1 MKHILLFLCTLLF
14 ALTGNTAPA
23 CNESEQ
29 LLAEARTATNAAG
42 SVSSGELERAM
53 AEARRTMEAT
63 GREIERAVA
72 EARRATELS
81 DREIARAAA
90 EARQAIDAAER
101 IDLAN
106 QSLEELNK
114 AAREQIVRELG
125 LSTRQRREFEP
136 IYKAYREALDK
147 AVDAR
152 AGASGADEAT
162 QKNSLKAKLSNIAA
176 TAQVKR
182 DYVDKFA
189 AVLTAEQIRRLYNTE
204 GEIGTNIKR
213 AAFDRSSRTRS
224 GRLKGSGRMVTQD
237 WGKAGDYTGI
247 SAAAFFDI
255 TVSPA
260 AKTISVTA
268 DDNVIDYLV
277 LERDGGKLKFRV
289 NANSTENIS
298 VSVTVPASASLREI
312 SAGSYGKVNC
322 KMPLKGPSVS
332 VSVSSYGSVSADIDT
347 PGAAKLDVSS
357 YGKFAGS
364 VRCSDGELRISSYGS
379 AQAPV
384 ECRNSCKLTV
394 GCYAKFS
401 NDIKASDLT
410 VEISSGAS
418 VGSTLTADALDEK
431 YLALNQILRHGDG
444 KRPAGEAD
452 RQQRRLVQR
461 DIQRQ
466 FARSERR
473 KLRQNLPE
481 RRGAG
486 RRRHGPGFVGREFLG
501 PRTAGLGLRPD
512 GVELRQSR
520 RLVFGP
526 SENQRFDGRQSDVRR
541 SLHGR
546 NRLRQHPAQK
556 VNANNHKR
564 IYGNGPLFGER
575 PVVFPRFRLESGLRK
590 RFPATNRR
598 PCDKFRKVIIRKRSR
613 PKAAG
618 LSPDALPRRRICNEN
633 PARTHSGT
641 GGAANETCAE

>member
-106 QSLEELNK
+106 QSIEELNK
-114 AAREQIVRELG
+114 AAREQVVRELG
-125 LSTRQRREFEP
+125 LTSRQRKEFEP
-136 IYKAYREALDK
+136 LYKAYREALDK

-213 AAFDRSSRTRS
+213 AAVDRRRNQNT
-224 GRLKGSGRMVTQD
+224 RLKGSGRMVTQD

-247 SAAAFFDI
+247 SAAAFFDV

-260 AKTISVTA
+260 ARTISVTA

-277 LERDGGKLKFRV
+277 LERDGGTLKFRV
-289 NANSTENIS
+289 NANNTENIS
-298 VSVTVPASASLREI
+298 VSVVVPASASLRQI
-312 SAGSYGKVNC
+312 SAGSYGKVTC
-322 KMPLKGPSVS
+322 KLPLKGPSVA
-332 VSVSSYGSVSADIDT
+332 VSVSSYGSVIADIDT

-357 YGKFAGS
+357 YGKFSGS
-364 VRCSDGELRISSYGS
+364 VRCNDCELRISSYGS

-384 ECRNSCKLTV
+384 DCRNNCQVTV
-394 GCYAKFS
+394 GSYAKFS
-401 NDIKASDLT
+401 NDIKASVLT
-410 VEISSGAS
+410 LKISSGAS
-418 VGSTLTADALDEK
+418 VSSTLTADALTMRIDSYAKFSGAVTVNSRQAKLTVSSGGSFNGTFSGNSLEASVGSYGK
-431 YLALNQILRHGDG
+431 IYLKGAAQVADATVRVSSGANFSAPELRVSDYDLTVSNYA
-444 KRPAGEAD
+444 KAD
-452 RQQRRLVQR
+452 VWCSGRLKINASTAAKVTYGGPCTVETVSDNIQRR
-461 DIQRQ
+461 
-466 FARSERR
+466 
-473 KLRQNLPE
+473 K
-481 RRGAG
+481 
-486 RRRHGPGFVGREFLG
+486 
-501 PRTAGLGLRPD
+501 
-512 GVELRQSR
+512 
-520 RLVFGP
+520 
-526 SENQRFDGRQSDVRR
+526 
-541 SLHGR
+541 
-546 NRLRQHPAQK
+546 
-556 VNANNHKR
+556 
-564 IYGNGPLFGER
+564 
-575 PVVFPRFRLESGLRK
+575 
-590 RFPATNRR
+590 
-598 PCDKFRKVIIRKRSR
+598 
-613 PKAAG
+613 
-618 LSPDALPRRRICNEN
+618 
-633 PARTHSGT
+633 
-641 GGAANETCAE
+641 

>member
-1 MKHILLFLCTLLF
+1 MKHILLFLCALLF

-23 CNESEQ
+23 CNEPEQ

-53 AEARRTMEAT
+53 AEARRTMETT

-81 DREIARAAA
+81 DREIARAVT

-394 GCYAKFS
+394 GSYAKFS

-410 VEISSGAS
+410 VEVSSGAS
-418 VGSTLTADALDEK
+418 VGSTLTADALSAK
-431 YLALNQILRHGDG
+431 YLALNKLYFGDTMISDDEIALEWTRIPHFYYNYYVFQYATSFSAAVAIANRILRE
-444 KRPAGEAD
+444 GESAVKD
-452 RQQRRLVQR
+452 Y
-461 DIQRQ
+461 
-466 FARSERR
+466 
-473 KLRQNLPE
+473 KK
-481 RRGAG
+481 
-486 RRRHGPGFVGREFLG
+486 FLSG
-501 PRTAGLGLRPD
+501 GCSKEP
-512 GVELRQSR
+512 VEL
-520 RLVFGP
+520 
-526 SENQRFDGRQSDVRR
+526 
-541 SLHGR
+541 
-546 NRLRQHPAQK
+546 LRDMGVDMRTSAP
-556 VNANNHKR
+556 VNDALS
-564 IYGNGPLFGER
+564 LFGE
-575 PVVFPRFRLESGLRK
+575 LIDE
-590 RFPATNRR
+590 
-598 PCDKFRKVIIRKRSR
+598 
-613 PKAAG
+613 
-618 LSPDALPRRRICNEN
+618 LSALL
-633 PARTHSGT
+633 G
-641 GGAANETCAE
+641 

>member
-1 MKHILLFLCTLLF
+1 MKHILLFLCALLF

-23 CNESEQ
+23 CNEPEQ

-53 AEARRTMEAT
+53 AEARRAMEAT

-72 EARRATELS
+72 EARRATDLS
-81 DREIARAAA
+81 DREIARAVA

-101 IDLAN
+101 IDMAN

-125 LSTRQRREFEP
+125 LSARQRREFEP

-237 WGKAGDYTGI
+237 WGKAGDV
-247 SAAAFFDI
+247 
-255 TVSPA
+255 TVSPTA
-260 AKTISVTA
+260 RTISVTA

-289 NANSTENIS
+289 NANNTENIS

-364 VRCSDGELRISSYGS
+364 VRCGDGELRISSYGS

-394 GCYAKFS
+394 GSYAKFS

-418 VGSTLTADALDEK
+418 VGSTLTADALTMRIDSYAK
-431 YLALNQILRHGDG
+431 FSGTVTV
-444 KRPAGEAD
+444 KTRPAKLTVSSGGSFNGTFSGSSLEASVGSYGKIYLKGAAQVAD
-452 RQQRRLVQR
+452 ATVRVSSGANFSAPELRVSDYDLTVSNYAKADVWCSGRLKINASTAAKVTYGGPCTVETVSDNIQRR
-461 DIQRQ
+461 
-466 FARSERR
+466 
-473 KLRQNLPE
+473 K
-481 RRGAG
+481 
-486 RRRHGPGFVGREFLG
+486 
-501 PRTAGLGLRPD
+501 
-512 GVELRQSR
+512 
-520 RLVFGP
+520 
-526 SENQRFDGRQSDVRR
+526 
-541 SLHGR
+541 
-546 NRLRQHPAQK
+546 
-556 VNANNHKR
+556 
-564 IYGNGPLFGER
+564 
-575 PVVFPRFRLESGLRK
+575 
-590 RFPATNRR
+590 
-598 PCDKFRKVIIRKRSR
+598 
-613 PKAAG
+613 
-618 LSPDALPRRRICNEN
+618 
-633 PARTHSGT
+633 
-641 GGAANETCAE
+641 

>member
-1 MKHILLFLCTLLF
+1 MKHILLFLCALLF

-23 CNESEQ
+23 CNEPEQ

-42 SVSSGELERAM
+42 SVFSGELERAM
-53 AEARRTMEAT
+53 TEARRAMEAT

-72 EARRATELS
+72 EAR
-81 DREIARAAA
+81 
-90 EARQAIDAAER
+90 QAIDAAER
-101 IDLAN
+101 IDMAN

-125 LSTRQRREFEP
+125 LSARQRREFEP

-176 TAQVKR
+176 TAQIKR

-364 VRCSDGELRISSYGS
+364 VRCGDGELRISSYGS

-394 GCYAKFS
+394 GSYAKFS
-401 NDIKASDLT
+401 NDIKASNLT

-418 VGSTLTADALDEK
+418 VGSTLTADALTMRIDSYAK
-431 YLALNQILRHGDG
+431 FSGTVTV
-444 KRPAGEAD
+444 KTRPAKLTVSSGGSFNGTFSGSSLEASVGSYGKIYLKGAAQVAD
-452 RQQRRLVQR
+452 ATVRVSSGANFSAPELRVSDYDLTVSNYAKADVWCSGRLKINASTAAKVTYGGPCTVETVSDNIQRR
-461 DIQRQ
+461 
-466 FARSERR
+466 
-473 KLRQNLPE
+473 K
-481 RRGAG
+481 
-486 RRRHGPGFVGREFLG
+486 
-501 PRTAGLGLRPD
+501 
-512 GVELRQSR
+512 
-520 RLVFGP
+520 
-526 SENQRFDGRQSDVRR
+526 
-541 SLHGR
+541 
-546 NRLRQHPAQK
+546 
-556 VNANNHKR
+556 
-564 IYGNGPLFGER
+564 
-575 PVVFPRFRLESGLRK
+575 
-590 RFPATNRR
+590 
-598 PCDKFRKVIIRKRSR
+598 
-613 PKAAG
+613 
-618 LSPDALPRRRICNEN
+618 
-633 PARTHSGT
+633 
-641 GGAANETCAE
+641 

>member
-1 MKHILLFLCTLLF
+1 MKHILLFLCALLF

-23 CNESEQ
+23 CNEPEQ

-53 AEARRTMEAT
+53 AEARRTMETT

-81 DREIARAAA
+81 DREIARAVT

-268 DDNVIDYLV
+268 DDDVIDYLV

-394 GCYAKFS
+394 GSYAKFS
-401 NDIKASDLT
+401 GTVTVNARQAKLT
-410 VEISSGAS
+410 VSSGGSFNGTFSGSSLEAS
-418 VGSTLTADALDEK
+418 VGSYGKIYLKGAAQVADATVRVSSGANFSAPE
-431 YLALNQILRHGDG
+431 LRVSDYDLTVSNYA
-444 KRPAGEAD
+444 KAD
-452 RQQRRLVQR
+452 VWCSGRLKINASTYAKVTYGGPCTVETVSDNIQRR
-461 DIQRQ
+461 
-466 FARSERR
+466 
-473 KLRQNLPE
+473 K
-481 RRGAG
+481 
-486 RRRHGPGFVGREFLG
+486 
-501 PRTAGLGLRPD
+501 
-512 GVELRQSR
+512 
-520 RLVFGP
+520 
-526 SENQRFDGRQSDVRR
+526 
-541 SLHGR
+541 
-546 NRLRQHPAQK
+546 
-556 VNANNHKR
+556 
-564 IYGNGPLFGER
+564 
-575 PVVFPRFRLESGLRK
+575 
-590 RFPATNRR
+590 
-598 PCDKFRKVIIRKRSR
+598 
-613 PKAAG
+613 
-618 LSPDALPRRRICNEN
+618 
-633 PARTHSGT
+633 
-641 GGAANETCAE
+641 

>member
-1 MKHILLFLCTLLF
+1 MKHILLFLCALLF

-23 CNESEQ
+23 CNEPEQ

-53 AEARRTMEAT
+53 AEARRTMETT

-81 DREIARAAA
+81 DREIARAVT

-213 AAFDRSSRTRS
+213 AAVDRRRNQNT
-224 GRLKGSGRMVTQD
+224 RLKGSGRMVTQD

-247 SAAAFFDI
+247 SAAAFFDV
-255 TVSPA
+255 TVSPTA
-260 AKTISVTA
+260 RTISVTA

-277 LERDGGKLKFRV
+277 LERDGGTLKFRV
-289 NANSTENIS
+289 NANNTENIS
-298 VSVTVPASASLREI
+298 VSVVVPASAALRQI
-312 SAGSYGKVNC
+312 SAGSYGKVTC
-322 KMPLKGPSVS
+322 KLPLKGPSVA
-332 VSVSSYGSVSADIDT
+332 VSVSSYGSVIADIDT
-347 PGAAKLDVSS
+347 PGTAQLNVSS
-357 YGKFAGS
+357 YGKFSGS
-364 VRCSDGELRISSYGS
+364 VRCNDCELRVSSYGS

-384 ECRNSCKLTV
+384 DCRNNCQVTV
-394 GCYAKFS
+394 GSYAKFS
-401 NDIKASDLT
+401 NDIKASVLT
-410 VEISSGAS
+410 LKISSGAS
-418 VGSTLTADALDEK
+418 VSSTLISDALTLSVDSYAKFSGAVTVNSRQAKLTVSSGGSFNGTFSGNSLEAEVGSYGK
-431 YLALNQILRHGDG
+431 INLKGSAQVASAAVRVSSGAVFSAPELRVADYDLTVSNYAKADVWCSGTLRINASTAARITYDG
-444 KRPAGEAD
+444 PCRVESLTD
-452 RQQRRLVQR
+452 NIR
-461 DIQRQ
+461 
-466 FARSERR
+466 RR
-473 KLRQNLPE
+473 K
-481 RRGAG
+481 
-486 RRRHGPGFVGREFLG
+486 
-501 PRTAGLGLRPD
+501 
-512 GVELRQSR
+512 
-520 RLVFGP
+520 
-526 SENQRFDGRQSDVRR
+526 
-541 SLHGR
+541 
-546 NRLRQHPAQK
+546 
-556 VNANNHKR
+556 
-564 IYGNGPLFGER
+564 
-575 PVVFPRFRLESGLRK
+575 
-590 RFPATNRR
+590 
-598 PCDKFRKVIIRKRSR
+598 
-613 PKAAG
+613 
-618 LSPDALPRRRICNEN
+618 
-633 PARTHSGT
+633 
-641 GGAANETCAE
+641 

>member
-1 MKHILLFLCTLLF
+1 MKQLLTFLCALLF
-14 ALTGNTAPA
+14 ALAGKAAPA
-23 CNESEQ
+23 GDELKQ
-29 LLAEARTATNAAG
+29 LLAEARAIVNTAGNAADRE
-42 SVSSGELERAM
+42 VSRALSEARRAVNATDRQIDRAM
-53 AEARRTMEAT
+53 AEARRAI
-63 GREIERAVA
+63 GA
-72 EARRATELS
+72 S
-81 DREIARAAA
+81 DREIDRAIA
-90 EARQAIDAAER
+90 EARAAIDAAETAAV
-101 IDLAN
+101 AN
-106 QSLEELNK
+106 QSIEELNK
-114 AAREQIVRELG
+114 AAREQGVRERG
-125 LSTRQRREFEP
+125 RTARQRKEFEP
-136 IYKAYREALDK
+136 LYKAYREALDK
-147 AVDAR
+147 AVNTPDA
-152 AGASGADEAT
+152 GTDEAA
-162 QKNSLKAKLSNIAA
+162 QRQGLKTKLSNIAA

-277 LERDGGKLKFRV
+277 LERDGGTLKFRV

-394 GCYAKFS
+394 GSYAKFS

-410 VEISSGAS
+410 VEVSSGAS
-418 VGSTLTADALDEK
+418 VGSTLTADALTMRIDSYAKFSGTVTVNARQAKLTVSSGGSFNGTFSGSSLEASVGSYGK
-431 YLALNQILRHGDG
+431 IYLKGAAQVADATVRVSSGANFSAPELRVSDYDLTVSNYA
-444 KRPAGEAD
+444 KAD
-452 RQQRRLVQR
+452 VWCSGRLKINASTAAKVTYGGPCTVETVSDNIQRR
-461 DIQRQ
+461 
-466 FARSERR
+466 
-473 KLRQNLPE
+473 K
-481 RRGAG
+481 
-486 RRRHGPGFVGREFLG
+486 
-501 PRTAGLGLRPD
+501 
-512 GVELRQSR
+512 
-520 RLVFGP
+520 
-526 SENQRFDGRQSDVRR
+526 
-541 SLHGR
+541 
-546 NRLRQHPAQK
+546 
-556 VNANNHKR
+556 
-564 IYGNGPLFGER
+564 
-575 PVVFPRFRLESGLRK
+575 
-590 RFPATNRR
+590 
-598 PCDKFRKVIIRKRSR
+598 
-613 PKAAG
+613 
-618 LSPDALPRRRICNEN
+618 
-633 PARTHSGT
+633 
-641 GGAANETCAE
+641 

>member
-1 MKHILLFLCTLLF
+1 MKHILLFLCALLF

-23 CNESEQ
+23 CNEPEQ

-53 AEARRTMEAT
+53 AEARRAMEAT

-72 EARRATELS
+72 EARRATDLS
-81 DREIARAAA
+81 DREIARAVA

-101 IDLAN
+101 IDMAN

-125 LSTRQRREFEP
+125 LSARQRREFEP

-268 DDNVIDYLV
+268 DDNVIDHLV

-312 SAGSYGKVNC
+312 SAGSY
-322 KMPLKGPSVS
+322 L
-332 VSVSSYGSVSADIDT
+332 
-347 PGAAKLDVSS
+347 
-357 YGKFAGS
+357 
-364 VRCSDGELRISSYGS
+364 
-379 AQAPV
+379 
-384 ECRNSCKLTV
+384 
-394 GCYAKFS
+394 
-401 NDIKASDLT
+401 
-410 VEISSGAS
+410 
-418 VGSTLTADALDEK
+418 
-431 YLALNQILRHGDG
+431 
-444 KRPAGEAD
+444 
-452 RQQRRLVQR
+452 
-461 DIQRQ
+461 
-466 FARSERR
+466 
-473 KLRQNLPE
+473 
-481 RRGAG
+481 
-486 RRRHGPGFVGREFLG
+486 
-501 PRTAGLGLRPD
+501 
-512 GVELRQSR
+512 
-520 RLVFGP
+520 
-526 SENQRFDGRQSDVRR
+526 
-541 SLHGR
+541 SLIH
-546 NRLRQHPAQK
+546 
-556 VNANNHKR
+556 
-564 IYGNGPLFGER
+564 I
-575 PVVFPRFRLESGLRK
+575 
-590 RFPATNRR
+590 
-598 PCDKFRKVIIRKRSR
+598 
-613 PKAAG
+613 
-618 LSPDALPRRRICNEN
+618 
-633 PARTHSGT
+633 
-641 GGAANETCAE
+641 

>member
-1 MKHILLFLCTLLF
+1 MKHILLFLCALLF

-23 CNESEQ
+23 CNEPEQ

-53 AEARRTMEAT
+53 AEARRAMEAT

-72 EARRATELS
+72 EARRATDLS
-81 DREIARAAA
+81 DREIARAVA

-101 IDLAN
+101 IDMAN

-125 LSTRQRREFEP
+125 LSARQRREFEP

-268 DDNVIDYLV
+268 DDNVIDHLE

-298 VSVTVPASASLREI
+298 VSVTVPAGSRLLRL
-312 SAGSYGKVNC
+312 
-322 KMPLKGPSVS
+322 MR
-332 VSVSSYGSVSADIDT
+332 SSSM
-347 PGAAKLDVSS
+347 
-357 YGKFAGS
+357 
-364 VRCSDGELRISSYGS
+364 
-379 AQAPV
+379 
-384 ECRNSCKLTV
+384 
-394 GCYAKFS
+394 
-401 NDIKASDLT
+401 
-410 VEISSGAS
+410 
-418 VGSTLTADALDEK
+418 
-431 YLALNQILRHGDG
+431 
-444 KRPAGEAD
+444 
-452 RQQRRLVQR
+452 
-461 DIQRQ
+461 
-466 FARSERR
+466 
-473 KLRQNLPE
+473 
-481 RRGAG
+481 
-486 RRRHGPGFVGREFLG
+486 
-501 PRTAGLGLRPD
+501 
-512 GVELRQSR
+512 
-520 RLVFGP
+520 
-526 SENQRFDGRQSDVRR
+526 RFCRR
-541 SLHGR
+541 SLR
-546 NRLRQHPAQK
+546 ASNR
-556 VNANNHKR
+556 
-564 IYGNGPLFGER
+564 
-575 PVVFPRFRLESGLRK
+575 
-590 RFPATNRR
+590 
-598 PCDKFRKVIIRKRSR
+598 C
-613 PKAAG
+613 
-618 LSPDALPRRRICNEN
+618 
-633 PARTHSGT
+633 
-641 GGAANETCAE
+641 

>member
-1 MKHILLFLCTLLF
+1 MKHILLFLCALLF

-23 CNESEQ
+23 CNEPEQ

-53 AEARRTMEAT
+53 AEARRAMEAT

-72 EARRATELS
+72 EARRATDLS
-81 DREIARAAA
+81 DREIARAVA

-101 IDLAN
+101 IDMAN

-125 LSTRQRREFEP
+125 LSARQRREFEP

-394 GCYAKFS
+394 GSYAKFS

-410 VEISSGAS
+410 VEVSSGAS
-418 VGSTLTADALDEK
+418 VGSTLT
-431 YLALNQILRHGDG
+431 R
-444 KRPAGEAD
+444 
-452 RQQRRLVQR
+452 
-461 DIQRQ
+461 
-466 FARSERR
+466 
-473 KLRQNLPE
+473 
-481 RRGAG
+481 
-486 RRRHGPGFVGREFLG
+486 
-501 PRTAGLGLRPD
+501 
-512 GVELRQSR
+512 
-520 RLVFGP
+520 
-526 SENQRFDGRQSDVRR
+526 
-541 SLHGR
+541 
-546 NRLRQHPAQK
+546 
-556 VNANNHKR
+556 
-564 IYGNGPLFGER
+564 
-575 PVVFPRFRLESGLRK
+575 
-590 RFPATNRR
+590 
-598 PCDKFRKVIIRKRSR
+598 
-613 PKAAG
+613 
-618 LSPDALPRRRICNEN
+618 
-633 PARTHSGT
+633 
-641 GGAANETCAE
+641 